1 MKYINRRSMSRKLRL
16 KPRGEVH
23 KPSGKISQHSLLSK
37 RGFIEAYV
45 RCINRRMNKVMAASF
60 ELRNVGK
67 KSIAKCLRGNR
78 GLDIYEVAGVE
89 VANERREQQEQTVH
103 IQTTIQRD
111 Q

>member
-23 KPSGKISQHSLLSK
+23 KPSGKISQHSLPSK

-78 GLDIYEVAGVE
+78 GFDIYEVAGVE